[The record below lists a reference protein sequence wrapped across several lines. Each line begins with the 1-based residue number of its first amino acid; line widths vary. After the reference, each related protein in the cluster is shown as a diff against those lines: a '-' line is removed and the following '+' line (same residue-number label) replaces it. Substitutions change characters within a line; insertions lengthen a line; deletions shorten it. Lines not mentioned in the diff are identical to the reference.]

1 MNIAFLS
8 SLDPT
13 DIHSWSGTLFF
24 MWKHLSQFHRI
35 NWIGNEILNEIKLFH
50 YENFGSVNEFY
61 PEKYALVFGKKL
73 SEYFEDSP
81 FDIIICR
88 DYFFLAYLVT
98 DIPVIYIGD
107 TTFRLFNS
115 QYMKINN
122 CDFVNM
128 ADKLERL
135 SLEKATH
142 VVYSSNWAKNS
153 AIKDYN
159 IVPKKISVIEFG
171 ANIDFVPALISN
183 SISMDRCNLLFIGSN
198 WKMKG
203 GDMAI
208 NIYRDLKK
216 RNFPCSLTIVGSVPK
231 EDINDNNIKIFPFI
245 NKSTQDGRQLFEKI
259 LSESHFLVAP
269 TLFDCYGIMFCEAAA
284 FGIPVLTLSV
294 GGVPQVVI
302 DGVNGFLFPKETFAK
317 EFSDK
322 ILEVFGDITYY
333 NLVRRLSR
341 EEYEKRLNWNT
352 WSNKMNALLNDII
365 NERTVYDI
373 PLIIAGNN
381 NISSSSIHQLCSSY
395 PDFKVYVLNDI
406 LVCSDFINKLLSDG
420 DEVFVV
426 CSINHHFPANFSL
439 SVFIRDIYKA
449 YQLNAD
455 LLIGYVEDFDMVV
468 PLSTRKFWIHNPK
481 APDFIVVYRSLYE
494 KLLDQTTINSNNIIE
509 KCIELAENKLLVYP
523 FLSVHQCEEKTNAA
537 EVKINKIQYI
547 YFNKLYM

>member
-35 NWIGNEILNEIKLFH
+35 NWIGKEILNDIKLFH
-50 YENFGSVNEFY
+50 YENTGTSYGFY

-73 SEYFEDSP
+73 SEYFEDSSY
-81 FDIIICR
+81 DIIICR

-115 QYMKINN
+115 QYMKIKN

-128 ADKLERL
+128 ADNLERL
-135 SLEKATH
+135 SLKKATH

-159 IVPKKISVIEFG
+159 IVPEKISVIEFG
-171 ANIDFVPALISN
+171 ANIDFVPTLISN
-183 SISMDRCNLLFIGSN
+183 SISMNRCNLLFIGSN

-208 NIYRDLKK
+208 NIYRELKK
-216 RNFPCSLTIVGSVPK
+216 RKFPCFLNIVGSVPK

-245 NKSTQDGRQLFEKI
+245 DKSTQEGRLLFEKL

-302 DGVNGFLFPKETFAK
+302 NGVNGFLFPKETFAD

-322 ILEVFGDITYY
+322 ILEVFSDITYY
-333 NLVRRLSR
+333 NLLRKLSR

-352 WSNKMNALLNDII
+352 WSNKMNALLNDLI

-373 PLIIAGNN
+373 PLIIAGDN

-395 PDFKVYVLNDI
+395 LDFKVHVLNDI
-406 LVCSDFINKLLSDG
+406 LVCSDFINKLLSEG
-420 DEVFVV
+420 DEFFVV

-439 SVFIRDIYKA
+439 SGFIRDIQKA
-449 YQLNAD
+449 FKLNAD
-455 LLIGYVEDFDMVV
+455 LLIGYVEDFDMVI
-468 PLSTRKFWIHNPK
+468 PLSTRKFWIHGPK
-481 APDFIVVYRSLYE
+481 AADFVVVYRSLFA
-494 KLLDQTTINSNNIIE
+494 KLLDQITIDSNNIIE
-509 KCIELAENKLLVYP
+509 KCIGFAENKLLVYP
-523 FLSVHQCEEKTNAA
+523 FLSVSQCEKKSNIA
-537 EVKINKIQYI
+537 EIKLNKIQSI
-547 YFNKLYM
+547 YSAKLYM